1 MDPSSRPEETPLDEP
16 ADTLADVPDDA
27 QSTSSQA
34 QDEPRV
40 IVEHL
45 ISTSNQPQTPQELP
59 SPGDVPSLGDLSSP
73 GDVPSPEDLPSPENV
88 PTPSYT
94 FDIQSALAA
103 VPLSPVAE
111 DEEEEDLYTDDR
123 ESFKTASKSGR
134 QSSSPEREHVENSEE
149 PHGVGLT
156 KAPDD
161 RRLAQQDVKAEHVRQ
176 LRYAPSG
183 SSYQAR
189 LAKQGGPI
197 LPQLPPSY
205 YDAAM
210 SLSRM
215 KESTL
220 DQFGPIRQARV
231 SELRELRP
239 IAPIHNG
246 RAAEREDD
254 NVERADTPAPYASPP
269 KRTLFGSILDWTKS
283 LVKENV
289 DGKGRWL
296 CSVCTVFLNTMNPH
310 DRDRRVVERMHQTLG
325 IWPPFKRVPKV
336 TVATRICARCH
347 QSTNCVLFAYYEA
360 D

>member
-1 MDPSSRPEETPLDEP
+1 MWSKRDQSTFSGSSTQGSTQSGLRLDGNRPHRRFLANIPPPSYYSDDLVDSRSPEQTAGRSKGASWPPRSAAGLWEKIAASWKTTVPHSRETSENPYRGMESPSS
-16 ADTLADVPDDA
+16 V
-27 QSTSSQA
+27 
-34 QDEPRV
+34 
-40 IVEHL
+40 HL
-45 ISTSNQPQTPQELP
+45 
-59 SPGDVPSLGDLSSP
+59 
-73 GDVPSPEDLPSPENV
+73 
-88 PTPSYT
+88 
-94 FDIQSALAA
+94 
-103 VPLSPVAE
+103 
-111 DEEEEDLYTDDR
+111 
-123 ESFKTASKSGR
+123 
-134 QSSSPEREHVENSEE
+134 EHVENSEE
-149 PHGVGLT
+149 PHGVELT

-161 RRLAQQDVKAEHVRQ
+161 TRLAQQDVKAEQVRQ
-176 LRYAPSG
+176 LRYASWG

-215 KESTL
+215 KESNL
-220 DQFGPIRQARV
+220 DRFDPIRQARV

-239 IAPIHNG
+239 VAPIHNAK
-246 RAAEREDD
+246 AAEREDD

-296 CSVCTVFLNTMNPH
+296 CSVCTAFLNTMNPH